1 MKITID
7 GKAIESDRE
16 LDKLRALELLE
27 CNKLEDSY
35 VQLKYKV
42 KK

>member
-1 MKITID
+1 MPTLVDGYGIID
-7 GKAIESDRE
+7 EKE
-16 LDKLRALELLE
+16 LFKLLPLQLLE

-42 KK
+42 L